1 MFTAVKNVT
10 WTSWNFCVPAVCVGT
25 MNLVLAIN
33 WESWFHLW
41 WIIYLFAR
49 IVLPQVWK
57 ASKRTKQVSIN
68 TVVSVFNNSMK
79 QRLPFKK
86 VLEFVSI
93 QHSTSRYIALS
104 ENETSGVV
112 NLRFLVLD
120 LLSLNYIIFI
130 HQSLIFC
137 FVCFNHMLLLLPI
150 STFSCLLL
158 FDN

>member
-1 MFTAVKNVT
+1 
-10 WTSWNFCVPAVCVGT
+10 
-25 MNLVLAIN
+25 
-33 WESWFHLW
+33 
-41 WIIYLFAR
+41 
-49 IVLPQVWK
+49 
-57 ASKRTKQVSIN
+57 
-68 TVVSVFNNSMK
+68 MK
-79 QRLPFKK
+79 QRLPLKK

-120 LLSLNYIIFI
+120 LLSPNYIIFI